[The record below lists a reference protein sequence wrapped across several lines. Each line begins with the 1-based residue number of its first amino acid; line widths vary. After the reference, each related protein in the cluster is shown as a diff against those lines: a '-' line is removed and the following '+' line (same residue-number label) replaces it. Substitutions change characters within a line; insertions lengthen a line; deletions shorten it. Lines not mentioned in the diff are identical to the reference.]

1 MTSSDDLYIEI
12 FSMPSEQQQQIIS
25 RIGAQYDTSDKDFI
39 INTDTIYNYLIENNF
54 RPPYTSEHINNFID
68 DITTPQYEEYFQ
80 ERVNND
86 DYDDEIT
93 QLQQLRDEID
103 QRIHELQTQQLQQE
117 MFTQITTRDVHT
129 TTTTPTAITKRLRR
143 YVY

>member
-1 MTSSDDLYIEI
+1 MTTSDDLYIEI
-12 FSMPSEQQQQIIS
+12 FSLPSDQQQQIIN
-25 RIGAQYDTSDKDFI
+25 RIGARYDTSDEDFI

-68 DITTPQYEEYFQ
+68 EITIPQYEEYFQ
-80 ERVNND
+80 ERVNTY

-103 QRIHELQTQQLQQE
+103 QRINNNNTNSNYK
-117 MFTQITTRDVHT
+117 TITTICILMV
-129 TTTTPTAITKRLRR
+129 
-143 YVY
+143 

>member
-1 MTSSDDLYIEI
+1 MTTSDDLYTEI
-12 FSMPSEQQQQIIS
+12 FTMPSEQQQQIIS

-80 ERVNND
+80 ERVNTY

-93 QLQQLRDEID
+93 RRNRPKNT
-103 QRIHELQTQQLQQE
+103 RIANT
-117 MFTQITTRDVHT
+117 TITTRDVHT
-129 TTTTPTAITKRLRR
+129 TTTTPTTITKRLRR